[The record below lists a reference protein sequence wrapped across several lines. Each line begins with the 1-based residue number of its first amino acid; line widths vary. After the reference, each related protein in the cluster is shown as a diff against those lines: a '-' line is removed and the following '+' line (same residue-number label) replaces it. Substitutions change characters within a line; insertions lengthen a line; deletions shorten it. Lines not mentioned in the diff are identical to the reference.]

1 MAFTNSSESTT
12 DDLASLEK
20 ERSARGSRSDP
31 LPLLAIFAQHHDD
44 WKKMHLRVDA
54 VRTAAGPQGGS
65 PQLATEL
72 VCFSLVTLVLEELA
86 VD

>member
-31 LPLLAIFAQHHDD
+31 LPLLAIFA
-44 WKKMHLRVDA
+44 L
-54 VRTAAGPQGGS
+54 G
-65 PQLATEL
+65 
-72 VCFSLVTLVLEELA
+72 VCVGFA
-86 VD
+86 FGRQ